1 MKKILIAGLVA
12 IAATGFSSCGNSA
25 QSADNTIGDS
35 ISTTLGTLY
44 GASWNLRYKTIPE
57 TEAAKYS
64 KDEILAGIKHVIA
77 TDTTNRGYILGLQIG
92 TALLNDMQGFQTEG
106 AQIDLKKAYAAL
118 EAAFKADSIN
128 QTDMMMYQAQLQTM
142 SRRLQEEAEAKIA
155 AERAASPEAKKNAED
170 GKKYI
175 AEQKAADPEIKTT
188 ASGLSY
194 KVVQPGKGTTTPT
207 DADQVKVHYVGR
219 LVDGTVFDSS
229 VDRGAPAVFPVN
241 ALVPGFTEALKM
253 MTPGEKMTVYI
264 PGDLA
269 YGVNS
274 PTPLIGPN
282 ATLVFDIELIEINP
296 AQ

>member
-25 QSADNTIGDS
+25 QSAANGLGDS
-35 ISTTLGTLY
+35 IATTLGTLN
-44 GASWNLRYKTIPE
+44 GSQLNLQYEMIPE
-57 TEAAKYS
+57 ADRAKMS
-64 KDEILAGIKHVIA
+64 KDQILAGIKYIMSL
-77 TDTTNRGYILGLQIG
+77 DTADLGYMSGLQIG
-92 TALLNDMQGFQTEG
+92 MSMLGNLQSLEAQGAKMDF
-106 AQIDLKKAYAAL
+106 KKAYAAF

-128 QTDMMMYQAQLQTM
+128 QTDIMMYQAQFQTM
-142 SRRLQEEAEAKIA
+142 TTRLREEAEAKIA
-155 AERAASPEAKKNAED
+155 AEKAASPEAKKNAED
-170 GKKYI
+170 GRKYI

-274 PTPLIGPN
+274 PSPMIGPN

-296 AQ
+296 AN